1 MKKYL
6 ISRLMIL
13 AVFSCLAVGCASMKD
28 VKDFAE
34 ATKSMTE

>member
-13 AVFSCLAVGCASMKD
+13 AVFSCLAVGCASMK
-28 VKDFAE
+28 FE
-34 ATKSMTE
+34 MSIF